1 MLLSSPIIVA
11 RTQHGLYG
19 TAGNSFLHFFNR
31 HRGFPGFEEAT
42 EGRGGKLRQKND
54 TAVWVYK
61 KLDPIARLQPEMLT
75 DGLRDRCLAFSCN
88 RGFHRTV
95 HYNFANVIPSRV
107 NLSTIC
113 A

>member
-31 HRGFPGFEEAT
+31 HRGFPGFEEAA
-42 EGRGGKLRQKND
+42 ESRGGKLRQKND

-61 KLDPIARLQPEMLT
+61 KLDPISWFQPEMLP
-75 DGLRDRCLAFSCN
+75 DELRDRRLALGGDCGLQ
-88 RGFHRTV
+88 RELP
-95 HYNFANVIPSRV
+95 YN
-107 NLSTIC
+107 L
-113 A
+113 

>member
-1 MLLSSPIIVA
+1 MRMLLLSPIIVA

-61 KLDPIARLQPEMLT
+61 KLDPAARLQPEMLP
-75 DGLRDRCLAFSCN
+75 DGLRDRGLALGGDC
-88 RGFHRTV
+88 GFHRAV
-95 HYNFANVIPSRV
+95 HYNCKNVIPSAQIV
-107 NLSTIC
+107 N
-113 A
+113 